1 MAETVENLAL
11 TPDGRFAVGTTEFT
25 AIDFETTGLH
35 PGHVVEVA
43 AVRIR
48 ADGTV
53 LREFSTLVNPGPGVD
68 PGPAHVH
75 RITRR
80 ELDGAPYLG
89 EVLGDFLDVCQGSV
103 LVGHNLPF
111 EARFLDGES
120 GRLGARI
127 PAMPGVCTLAAA
139 RRALRLPN
147 YRLATVAEAVGV
159 GEFAAHTALAD
170 AYVCARLVTTLVT
183 THGLRFTE
191 RPVFP
196 ELPRFAPSTRLSP
209 RRVVVPSGGTWM
221 ADFVD
226 RVPEAAF
233 GATGSLQDAYV
244 ELLGNALADRHIS
257 DAEARALGAAASA
270 AGMSDTDLH
279 RVHTGFVKA
288 MRELAESDG
297 VITAEEERDLR
308 AVAAALRVPETL
320 HGLRAT
326 GAASGV
332 RRRVLVL
339 GDGLA
344 EDDLRAAVL
353 DAGLQLAKK
362 LTASV
367 THLAV
372 GSGVPPAEPRIA
384 RAGELGAKV
393 LGVAEAREVLGL
405 VPRPAPVPAPI
416 PVPPPAPIPAPVAP
430 AHRPVYAAEQRTAAF
445 VPYPQPPVPHGPIPP
460 VPSPPSVALWGGR
473 VLMGFGMLLMFIT
486 VLALFGG
493 AGLAAGVFVGVLGV
507 GGLLGGWQI
516 AVRA

>member
-11 TPDGRFAVGTTEFT
+11 TGDGRYAVGTTEFT

-43 AVRIR
+43 AVRVR

-80 ELDGAPYLG
+80 ELDNAPYLG

-103 LVGHNLPF
+103 LVAHNLPF

-120 GRLGARI
+120 GRLGARL

-139 RRALRLPN
+139 RRSLRLPN

-159 GEFAAHTALAD
+159 GEFEAHTALAD
-170 AYVCARLVTTLVT
+170 AYVCARIVTTLVN
-183 THGLRFTE
+183 THGLRFAAQ
-191 RPVFP
+191 PVFP
-196 ELPRFAPSTRLSP
+196 ELPRFAPAACLSP

-233 GATGSLQDAYV
+233 GVSGSLRDAYV

-257 DAEARALGAAASA
+257 DAEARAIGAAASA
-270 AGMSDTDLH
+270 AGMSDAELH

-308 AVAAALRVPETL
+308 AVAAALRVPEVL
-320 HGLRAT
+320 HGLQAT
-326 GAASGV
+326 SSGV

-344 EDDLRAAVL
+344 EDGLRAAVL

-367 THLAV
+367 THLV
-372 GSGVPPAEPRIA
+372 LGYGVSPAEPRIT
-384 RAGELGAKV
+384 RAGELGATV
-393 LGVAEAREVLGL
+393 LGIAEAREVLGL
-405 VPRPAPVPAPI
+405 VPQQVPVPVA
-416 PVPPPAPIPAPVAP
+416 AAP
-430 AHRPVYAAEQRTAAF
+430 AGRPVYADGRQAGAF
-445 VPYPQPPVPHGPIPP
+445 VPPPRMP
-460 VPSPPSVALWGGR
+460 VQSPPSAKLWGGR
-473 VLMGFGMLLMFIT
+473 VLMGFGMLFMVIT

-493 AGLAAGVFVGVLGV
+493 AGLAAGIFVGALGV
-507 GGLLGGWQI
+507 GGLLGGWQV

>member
-11 TPDGRFAVGTTEFT
+11 TGDGRFAVGLTEFT

-43 AVRIR
+43 AVRVR

-80 ELDGAPYLG
+80 ELDNAPYLG
-89 EVLGDFLDVCQGSV
+89 EVLGDFLDLCQGSV
-103 LVGHNLPF
+103 LVAHNLTF

-139 RRALRLPN
+139 RRSLRLPN

-159 GEFAAHTALAD
+159 GEYAAHTALAD
-170 AYVCARLVTTLVT
+170 AYVCARIVTTLVN
-183 THGLRFTE
+183 THGLKFAA

-196 ELPRFAPSTRLSP
+196 ELPRFAPAARLAP

-226 RVPEAAF
+226 RIPEAAF
-233 GATGSLQDAYV
+233 GGSGSLQDAYV
-244 ELLGNALADRHIS
+244 ELLGNALADRHLS
-257 DAEARALGAAASA
+257 DAETRALGAAASA
-270 AGMSDTDLH
+270 AGMSDADLH

-288 MRELAESDG
+288 MRQLAESDG
-297 VITAEEERDLR
+297 VVTAEEERDLR
-308 AVAAALRVPETL
+308 AVAAALRVPEAL
-320 HGLRAT
+320 HGLRA
-326 GAASGV
+326 GASSRGV

-339 GDGLA
+339 GDGRA
-344 EDDLRAAVL
+344 EDGMRAAVL
-353 DAGLQLAKK
+353 DGGLQLAKK
-362 LTASV
+362 LTTSV
-367 THLAV
+367 THLVV
-372 GSGVPPAEPRIA
+372 GSRVPSIEPRIA
-384 RAGELGAKV
+384 RARELGAMV
-393 LGVAEAREVLGL
+393 LGIAEAREVLGL
-405 VPRPAPVPAPI
+405 VPQVAPMPAPI
-416 PVPPPAPIPAPVAP
+416 PVPIPVATPTAHGPHHVDDRRPAVFAPPPQVPAPHTSTSSAK
-430 AHRPVYAAEQRTAAF
+430 
-445 VPYPQPPVPHGPIPP
+445 
-460 VPSPPSVALWGGR
+460 LWSGR

-493 AGLAAGVFVGVLGV
+493 AGLAAGIFVGVLGV

>member
-1 MAETVENLAL
+1 MAETVENLVL
-11 TPDGRFAVGTTEFT
+11 TGDGRFAVGTTEFT

-43 AVRIR
+43 AVRVR

-53 LREFSTLVNPGPGVD
+53 LREFSTLVNPGRGVD

-80 ELDGAPYLG
+80 ELDNAPYLG
-89 EVLGDFLDVCQGSV
+89 EVLGDFLDLCQGSV
-103 LVGHNLPF
+103 LVAHNLPF
-111 EARFLDGES
+111 EARFLGGEF
-120 GRLGARI
+120 GRLGARV

-139 RRALRLPN
+139 RRSLRLPN

-170 AYVCARLVTTLVT
+170 AYVCARIVTTLVT
-183 THGLRFTE
+183 THGLRFAT

-196 ELPRFAPSTRLSP
+196 ELPRFAPAARLSP
-209 RRVVVPSGGTWM
+209 RRAVVPSGGTWM

-233 GATGSLQDAYV
+233 GVPGSLRDAYV

-257 DAEARALGAAASA
+257 DTEARALGSAASA
-270 AGMSDTDLH
+270 AGMSDADLH
-279 RVHTGFVKA
+279 RVHTGFVRA

-297 VITAEEERDLR
+297 VITTEEGRDLR
-308 AVAAALRVPETL
+308 TVAAALRVPEVL
-320 HGLRAT
+320 HGLQAAAT
-326 GAASGV
+326 SSGG

-344 EDDLRAAVL
+344 EDGLRAAVL

-367 THLAV
+367 THLVV
-372 GSGVPPAEPRIA
+372 GSGVSPAEPRIA
-384 RAGELGAKV
+384 RAGELGARV
-393 LGVAEAREVLGL
+393 LGIAEASQVLGL
-405 VPRPAPVPAPI
+405 VPQPSPAPVRIPEPIPVPAPAAHW
-416 PVPPPAPIPAPVAP
+416 PAYDSDRRTAVFAPPPQSPAP
-430 AHRPVYAAEQRTAAF
+430 
-445 VPYPQPPVPHGPIPP
+445 
-460 VPSPPSVALWGGR
+460 SVMLWGGR
-473 VLMGFGMLLMFIT
+473 VLMGFGLLLMFIT

-493 AGLAAGVFVGVLGV
+493 AGLAAGIFVGVLGV

-516 AVRA
+516 AVRG

>member
-1 MAETVENLAL
+1 MAETVENLVL
-11 TPDGRFAVGTTEFT
+11 TGDGRFAVGTTEFT

-43 AVRIR
+43 AVRVR

-53 LREFSTLVNPGPGVD
+53 LREFSTLVNPGRGVD

-80 ELDGAPYLG
+80 ELDNAPFLG
-89 EVLGDFLDVCQGSV
+89 EVLGEFLDLCQGSV
-103 LVGHNLPF
+103 LVAHNLPF
-111 EARFLDGES
+111 EARFLGGEF
-120 GRLGARI
+120 GRLGARV

-139 RRALRLPN
+139 RRSLRLPN

-170 AYVCARLVTTLVT
+170 AYVCARIVTTLVT
-183 THGLRFTE
+183 THGLRFASP
-191 RPVFP
+191 PVFP
-196 ELPRFAPSTRLSP
+196 ELPRFAPSARLSP
-209 RRVVVPSGGTWM
+209 RRSVVPSGGTWM

-226 RVPEAAF
+226 RVSEAAF
-233 GATGSLQDAYV
+233 GAPGSLRDAYV

-257 DAEARALGAAASA
+257 DAEARALVAAASA
-270 AGMSDTDLH
+270 AGMSDADLH
-279 RVHTGFVKA
+279 RVHTGFVRA

-297 VITAEEERDLR
+297 VITTEEERDLR
-308 AVAAALRVPETL
+308 TVAAALRVPEVL
-320 HGLRAT
+320 HGLQAT
-326 GAASGV
+326 ATSSGG

-344 EDDLRAAVL
+344 EDGLRAAVL

-367 THLAV
+367 THLVV

-384 RAGELGAKV
+384 RAGELGARV
-393 LGVAEAREVLGL
+393 LGIAEARQALGL
-405 VPRPAPVPAPI
+405 VPQPSTAPVPVPAPI
-416 PVPPPAPIPAPVAP
+416 PVPAPPAHWP
-430 AHRPVYAAEQRTAAF
+430 AHDRRTGVF
-445 VPYPQPPVPHGPIPP
+445 TPPPRT
-460 VPSPPSVALWGGR
+460 PSVLLWAGR
-473 VLMGFGMLLMFIT
+473 VLMGLGMLLMFIT

>member
-170 AYVCARLVTTLVT
+170 AHVCARIVTTLVH
-183 THGLRFTE
+183 THGLRFAE
-191 RPVFP
+191 RPVLP
-196 ELPRFAPSTRLSP
+196 ELPRFAPAARLSP
-209 RRVVVPSGGTWM
+209 RRVVAPSGGTWM

-244 ELLGNALADRHIS
+244 ELLGNALADRHVS

-270 AGMSDTDLH
+270 AGMSDADLH

-320 HGLRAT
+320 RGLRAT
-326 GAASGV
+326 GAGPGV

-353 DAGLQLAKK
+353 DAGFQLAKK

-372 GSGVPPAEPRIA
+372 GSGVPRAEPRIA
-384 RAGELGAKV
+384 RAVELGAKV

-405 VPRPAPVPAPI
+405 VP
-416 PVPPPAPIPAPVAP
+416 PIPAPAAP
-430 AHRPVYAAEQRTAAF
+430 VHWPVHAVEQRTAVF
-445 VPYPQPPVPHGPIPP
+445 VPPPRAPAQHGFAPP
-460 VPSPPSVALWGGR
+460 VPSPPSVKLWGGR
-473 VLMGFGMLLMFIT
+473 ALMGFGMLLMVIT

-493 AGLAAGVFVGVLGV
+493 AGLAAGIFVGVLGV

-516 AVRA
+516 AVRAD